1 MSPAKFPEVNANY
14 GPPSDLEES
23 QCRTILAYR
32 GQIEGGSCDGLDCVV
47 VAYHVDE
54 ATLATLKRTGLIYF
68 TMVGGLAPH
77 YPSLSFHD
85 ATHPI

>member
-1 MSPAKFPEVNANY
+1 MSPAKFPESNCKY

-23 QCRTILAYR
+23 QCRTIPAFR
-32 GQIEGGSCDGLDCVV
+32 GTATGGSCDGLEIVV

-54 ATLATLKRTGLIYF
+54 AQLAAMRETGLIYF

-85 ATHPI
+85 ATHPA